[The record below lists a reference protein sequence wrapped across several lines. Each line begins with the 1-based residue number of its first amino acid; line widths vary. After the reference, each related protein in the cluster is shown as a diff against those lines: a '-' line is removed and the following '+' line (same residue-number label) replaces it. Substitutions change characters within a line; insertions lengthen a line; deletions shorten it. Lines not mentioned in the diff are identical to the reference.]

1 MAVIFLITFLSCDPD
16 SKIMITDFGLAK
28 YVDKESQKTACGTP
42 GYVGKWSVHFMAAF
56 KVFLLKSEITIA
68 MRLLRLILLF
78 WINDASGKN
87 K

>member
-42 GYVGKWSVHFMAAF
+42 GYVGK
-56 KVFLLKSEITIA
+56 
-68 MRLLRLILLF
+68 
-78 WINDASGKN
+78 
-87 K
+87 